1 MSFMHIAGGV
11 VIGLVVGRVFS
22 LFSLKVIWAKKYLF
36 MLAGVVGSFS
46 CDLLVKFLYENEY
59 VSEFFYRQTTIVFE
73 MILGAVV
80 ACYVLNLLGKHEEID
95 L

>member
-1 MSFMHIAGGV
+1 MSFMHILGGV

-22 LFSLKVIWAKKYLF
+22 LFSLKRICAKKYLF
-36 MLAGVVGSFS
+36 MLAGGIGSLS

-73 MILGAVV
+73 MIFGAAV
-80 ACYVLNLLGKHEEID
+80 ACYILNLLGKREEID